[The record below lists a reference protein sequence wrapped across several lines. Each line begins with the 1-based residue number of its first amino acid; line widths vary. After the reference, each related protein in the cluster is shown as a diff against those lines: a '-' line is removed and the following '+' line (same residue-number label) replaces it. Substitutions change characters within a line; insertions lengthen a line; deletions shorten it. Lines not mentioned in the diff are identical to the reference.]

1 MNQQEAQE
9 TGDTPSAP
17 IMTPPTSTPRLLN
30 GYWKTLPNWG
40 QTCFANSVI
49 QYITPLVIWMQRSFP
64 TCSWREQP
72 ITQLIQ
78 RMAVA
83 PDLPTHTDTKTILR
97 LAQVLAIICEEKPG
111 MMTGAIYKQCK
122 PHVPQMRTPTKSTPS
137 SQPGAFQR
145 HNRQRIQRGSPCRV
159 LRNAYHLDLSAYF
172 SPIYTINR
180 EAIYTPIS
188 FLLHKGP
195 TVNDGHWMAVIRDPH
210 HGWRL
215 HDDSRCL
222 ILDHWRDQDL
232 TAVFKRVI
240 LPDDPPNSALQ
251 TVVPTELLH
260 LNIYETITAVLYQ
273 RVDLGAEAP
282 TGHSTQPLPS
292 HSPFF
297 LPTIPRHSHIPEAPR
312 AYPQWMRGPPITLR
326 APDVPD
332 VVMTLQASRKR
343 KPTETGSPDRS
354 TPAFWEKLCRGIL
367 RDMEKTT
374 IGQATVKFMT
384 RSHLLAQ
391 APDSNGILGYDF
403 GGKSLRPVLVPSLTQ
418 EVWDLLRYKTWVPIT
433 GTMITVENNNPQEET
448 VLGFHRDDERFM
460 SHDEVINLSFGPT
473 AELRIMPYGQQAR
486 PKLDGQAL
494 ILKNGTFHTFNRFQ
508 LHKVSMPPNR
518 PNDPTRRISISF
530 RVFTTWAEIPPPLRP
545 RIAQGNTNLQQTL
558 AAWKAK
564 NQADE
569 PQSDSTGDHRPN
581 SGIHWRGIHS
591 TMIFQEIVQ
600 STRFKQSDRHHFC
613 VLLYRPEVPIHADLS
628 TSMICPPDSKWAAPT
643 AILFNQA
650 KIRQQVLTTTN
661 DGMFWGPSTRS
672 AAQQA
677 ANPRLFHRT
686 QAREECPGTYPRYH
700 IASIKTAR
708 QGWFL
713 LIDPQ
718 WTNGFLD
725 HVSAM
730 ERKIL
735 GGSIDQVVPENR
747 RVVVQRRTPDRPPIG
762 FDYRGDFQ
770 WLNQGL
776 PTTPNT
782 AQKIHQMTTPHIGL
796 LFTQERGRCGVAGL
810 GKYLTPQYKEAAW
823 QTTPSSSKP
832 STRSGNDQGNDPS
845 PPEIP
850 EATASLKEPTTSQN
864 QNLPQPAILP
874 AKGIEAPAT
883 PPSTHPSL
891 PTGSLRKTTSPP
903 QPSAP
908 HIFEGVTRKSRS
920 KSPPTARADSDDEI
934 DLKHLINDEAEG
946 WRLEQEEKRQQ
957 SRNTPPPPTAPTPD
971 KCKEQQ
977 TRASVD
983 TPPGM
988 SNQAPPL
995 PISTTSQVDQGNG
1008 GGSSPPTRPGTQI
1021 TPTHQTQNTSSPLGD
1036 QGDERPP
1043 HPDATSSAGAPRDKQ
1058 PPIRLTLT
1066 RTQRDTGETKMS
1078 HKDSKNPLGSGTS
1091 HPPPQHA
1098 PPPGRTYNPIPEIG
1112 SKITQILKLRAD
1124 FGEHRQCLLTNHILS
1139 PPGPQ
1144 DISRQI
1150 TRFLRQRSYYK
1161 HVLTPLLLKSPR
1173 RQWTLLILSKT
1184 LKRELVATT
1193 FGTHLPIQQEVKDW
1207 ISALGTA
1214 EVIHKKVELGV
1225 VAGPLNHTAGTE
1237 EDTIELHVKTFLS
1250 SPSGPA
1256 RGILPITGMPGETG
1270 KISPSARTE
1279 PQDALNNATA
1289 STESCRH
1296 ADFIHHEDREGGSKP
1311 LRTATEKEAGDH

>member
-1 MNQQEAQE
+1 
-9 TGDTPSAP
+9 
-17 IMTPPTSTPRLLN
+17 
-30 GYWKTLPNWG
+30 
-40 QTCFANSVI
+40 
-49 QYITPLVIWMQRSFP
+49 MQRSFP
-64 TCSWREQP
+64 TGSWREQP

-83 PDLPTHTDTKTILR
+83 PDLTTHTDTNTILR

-137 SQPGAFQR
+137 SRPGCAHEFLTHILLQLTEGIPTSQPSTDTKGLPVPGTTERLSESDTRERLHPSIQMRTTTEINCHRRTNATALQKTRHAISQSSREWLDCIPPDFLNIEVNRIAFDGER
-145 HNRQRIQRGSPCRV
+145 RV
-159 LRNAYHLDLSAYF
+159 TFTAGQSINNNLLLVDLNHLDLSAYF

-232 TAVFKRVI
+232 TAVFKRFI

-251 TVVPTELLH
+251 TVPTELLH

-273 RVDLGAEAP
+273 RVDLGAETP

-297 LPTIPRHSHIPEAPR
+297 LPTIPRHSHIPEAPQ

-367 RDMEKTT
+367 RDMEKTP

-403 GGKSLRPVLVPSLTQ
+403 GGKSLRPVLVTSLTQ

-433 GTMITVENNNPQEET
+433 GALITVYNNNPQEET

-486 PKLDGQAL
+486 AKLDGQAL
-494 ILKNGTFHTFNRFQ
+494 ILNNGTFHTFNRFQ

-569 PQSDSTGDHRPN
+569 PQSDS
-581 SGIHWRGIHS
+581 SGYGIEPLLAARFHDIQGIIDLTLEYICLHPAERIALIQRDEEVRQAIMTNTLMHLRGIHS
-591 TMIFQEIVQ
+591 TMIFQETVQ

-650 KIRQQVLTTTN
+650 KIRQQVLTTTK

-677 ANPRLFHRT
+677 ANLRLFHRT

-735 GGSIDQVVPENR
+735 GGSIDQVAPEYR

-770 WLNQGL
+770 SLNQGFWRCGMI
-776 PTTPNT
+776 THIAHYPNT
-782 AQKIHQMTTPHIGL
+782 AQKIHQMTTPHIGRVGEVPDPAV
-796 LFTQERGRCGVAGL
+796 QGGRLVIRQGPKPFPKVPMHPDL
-810 GKYLTPQYKEAAW
+810 GKQLQAAPNPRPDPA
-823 QTTPSSSKP
+823 TTK
-832 STRSGNDQGNDPS
+832 GNDPS

-864 QNLPQPAILP
+864 QNLPQPEIPP
-874 AKGIEAPAT
+874 AKGIDAPAT

-934 DLKHLINDEAEG
+934 DLEHLINDEAEG

-957 SRNTPPPPTAPTPD
+957 SRNTPPPPQPPH
-971 KCKEQQ
+971 Q
-977 TRASVD
+977 TSAKSNRQGPQW
-983 TPPGM
+983 TPPRNEQPG
-988 SNQAPPL
+988 PP
-995 PISTTSQVDQGNG
+995 STDIDNLTSGPGQWGRVL
-1008 GGSSPPTRPGTQI
+1008 PPTRPGTQI
-1021 TPTHQTQNTSSPLGD
+1021 
-1036 QGDERPP
+1036 
-1043 HPDATSSAGAPRDKQ
+1043 KQ
-1058 PPIRLTLT
+1058 PMRTNRIGLVFTKFQPIF
-1066 RTQRDTGETKMS
+1066 DYFCK
-1078 HKDSKNPLGSGTS
+1078 
-1091 HPPPQHA
+1091 
-1098 PPPGRTYNPIPEIG
+1098 
-1112 SKITQILKLRAD
+1112 
-1124 FGEHRQCLLTNHILS
+1124 
-1139 PPGPQ
+1139 
-1144 DISRQI
+1144 
-1150 TRFLRQRSYYK
+1150 
-1161 HVLTPLLLKSPR
+1161 VLKS
-1173 RQWTLLILSKT
+1173 TEIIT
-1184 LKRELVATT
+1184 
-1193 FGTHLPIQQEVKDW
+1193 
-1207 ISALGTA
+1207 IS
-1214 EVIHKKVELGV
+1214 
-1225 VAGPLNHTAGTE
+1225 
-1237 EDTIELHVKTFLS
+1237 
-1250 SPSGPA
+1250 
-1256 RGILPITGMPGETG
+1256 
-1270 KISPSARTE
+1270 
-1279 PQDALNNATA
+1279 
-1289 STESCRH
+1289 
-1296 ADFIHHEDREGGSKP
+1296 
-1311 LRTATEKEAGDH
+1311 

>member
-40 QTCFANSVI
+40 QTCFANSVL
-49 QYITPLVIWMQRSFP
+49 QYITPLVIWMQRLFP
-64 TCSWREQP
+64 TGSWREQP

-83 PDLPTHTDTKTILR
+83 PDLTAHTDTNTILR

-137 SQPGAFQR
+137 SQPGCAHEFLTHILLQLTEGIPTSQPSTDTKGLPVPGTTERLGESDTRERLHPSIQMRTMTEINCHRCHYQSIR
-145 HNRQRIQRGSPCRV
+145 HTPSSFPTLRCILPASLSPTNVQLAPVRIETCIRNELAIHKIPDTETYKCDCPEKTRHAISQSSREWLDCIPPDFLNIEVNRIAYDGERRV
-159 LRNAYHLDLSAYF
+159 TSTAGQSINNNLLLVDLNHLDLSAYF

-195 TVNDGHWMAVIRDPH
+195 T
-210 HGWRL
+210 
-215 HDDSRCL
+215 
-222 ILDHWRDQDL
+222 
-232 TAVFKRVI
+232 T
-240 LPDDPPNSALQ
+240 
-251 TVVPTELLH
+251 VPTELLH

-273 RVDLGAEAP
+273 RVDLGAETP

-297 LPTIPRHSHIPEAPR
+297 LPTIPRHSHIPEAPQ

-367 RDMEKTT
+367 RDMEKTP

-433 GTMITVENNNPQEET
+433 GALITVYNNNPQDET

-486 PKLDGQAL
+486 AKLDGQAL
-494 ILKNGTFHTFNRFQ
+494 ILNNGTFHTFNRFQ

-569 PQSDSTGDHRPN
+569 PQSDSTGYGIEPLLAARFHDIQGIIDLTLEYIGLHTPQNGRILTVTQTDHIDEGKPLTPPWHPRTIALIQRDEEVRQAIMTN
-581 SGIHWRGIHS
+581 TLMHLRGIHS

-650 KIRQQVLTTTN
+650 KIRQQVLTTTK
-661 DGMFWGPSTRS
+661 DCMFWGPSTRS

-677 ANPRLFHRT
+677 ANLRLFHRT
-686 QAREECPGTYPRYH
+686 QAREECLGTYPRYH

-735 GGSIDQVVPENR
+735 GGSIDQVAPEYR

-770 WLNQGL
+770 WLNQGFW
-776 PTTPNT
+776 
-782 AQKIHQMTTPHIGL
+782 H
-796 LFTQERGRCGVAGL
+796 CG
-810 GKYLTPQYKEAAW
+810 
-823 QTTPSSSKP
+823 
-832 STRSGNDQGNDPS
+832 
-845 PPEIP
+845 
-850 EATASLKEPTTSQN
+850 
-864 QNLPQPAILP
+864 
-874 AKGIEAPAT
+874 
-883 PPSTHPSL
+883 
-891 PTGSLRKTTSPP
+891 
-903 QPSAP
+903 
-908 HIFEGVTRKSRS
+908 
-920 KSPPTARADSDDEI
+920 
-934 DLKHLINDEAEG
+934 
-946 WRLEQEEKRQQ
+946 
-957 SRNTPPPPTAPTPD
+957 
-971 KCKEQQ
+971 
-977 TRASVD
+977 
-983 TPPGM
+983 M
-988 SNQAPPL
+988 
-995 PISTTSQVDQGNG
+995 
-1008 GGSSPPTRPGTQI
+1008 
-1021 TPTHQTQNTSSPLGD
+1021 
-1036 QGDERPP
+1036 
-1043 HPDATSSAGAPRDKQ
+1043 
-1058 PPIRLTLT
+1058 
-1066 RTQRDTGETKMS
+1066 
-1078 HKDSKNPLGSGTS
+1078 
-1091 HPPPQHA
+1091 
-1098 PPPGRTYNPIPEIG
+1098 
-1112 SKITQILKLRAD
+1112 ITQIAHYP
-1124 FGEHRQCLLTNHILS
+1124 EY
-1139 PPGPQ
+1139 
-1144 DISRQI
+1144 
-1150 TRFLRQRSYYK
+1150 RS
-1161 HVLTPLLLKSPR
+1161 
-1173 RQWTLLILSKT
+1173 
-1184 LKRELVATT
+1184 
-1193 FGTHLPIQQEVKDW
+1193 
-1207 ISALGTA
+1207 
-1214 EVIHKKVELGV
+1214 
-1225 VAGPLNHTAGTE
+1225 
-1237 EDTIELHVKTFLS
+1237 ED
-1250 SPSGPA
+1250 P
-1256 RGILPITGMPGETG
+1256 ET
-1270 KISPSARTE
+1270 
-1279 PQDALNNATA
+1279 
-1289 STESCRH
+1289 
-1296 ADFIHHEDREGGSKP
+1296 REGSDLVCISGAVHETLYLMGACTLISEPSQKP
-1311 LRTATEKEAGDH
+1311 TT